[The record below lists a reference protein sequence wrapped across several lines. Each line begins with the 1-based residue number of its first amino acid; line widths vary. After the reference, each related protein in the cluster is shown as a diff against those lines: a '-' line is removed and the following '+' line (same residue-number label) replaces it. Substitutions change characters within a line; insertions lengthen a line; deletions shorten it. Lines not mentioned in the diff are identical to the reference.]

1 MDGAGVGVV
10 VEEDGSKLWN
20 EEEVVKAAIE
30 DQEYEFACKCTFAD
44 LFSYVRSSYVRF
56 SSLIPASLL

>member
-44 LFSYVRSSYVRF
+44 LFSYVRF